1 MRCSSV
7 GISISQL
14 ICSVCSVN
22 VLGWRAFYFMLFA
35 FPMDSIEG
43 RRHAVELSLQCDLP
57 SLMVHLCVS
66 LSVEPIP
73 TGRLSSQC
81 VTEAHEIR
89 AESTQNNHTELRDNA
104 EPKHQ
109 RETGGRCFIYHPTR
123 IHPEEKHGDEMRCY
137 CPTSLAQEKQD
148 VMSFYAWGDWWTA
161 CATGMET
168 FLILFKQ
175 TVAPLIHAHIFFCL
189 WLHLEAGKCVD
200 YLAWASSASSMMGI
214 DIMKLWIDLRL
225 QGFFFFWL
233 FDCSWRKSSAN
244 LNRAPLCTIHCAG
257 DWCGF
262 SHCQCLF
269 YSRHKGFSSKGG
281 FSGRTYAA

>member
-1 MRCSSV
+1 MFVVWTSSDEDRFTLC
-7 GISISQL
+7 GLHSRWILSKGADTQSNSA
-14 ICSVCSVN
+14 CSVTS
-22 VLGWRAFYFMLFA
+22 
-35 FPMDSIEG
+35 S
-43 RRHAVELSLQCDLP
+43 

-81 VTEAHEIR
+81 ATEAHEIR

-104 EPKHQ
+104 ESKHQ

-168 FLILFKQ
+168 FWFYSSKQLLHLFML
-175 TVAPLIHAHIFFCL
+175 TFFFCL

-225 QGFFFFWL
+225 QGFFFDSL
-233 FDCSWRKSSAN
+233 TVAEGNSVLS
-244 LNRAPLCTIHCAG
+244 
-257 DWCGF
+257 
-262 SHCQCLF
+262 
-269 YSRHKGFSSKGG
+269 
-281 FSGRTYAA
+281 